1 LLAALATLSAH
12 VAAAADLSYG
22 GRVVDEQGAPL
33 AGPVDITIRFFASA
47 SGADQLGSSLS
58 FPAVA
63 LKDGVFQL
71 TLRLDG
77 AEQSLIF
84 GDASRTVYAEVE
96 AGGRVYPR
104 QSFAAVPM
112 ALRVPVDNNTLVFAP
127 DSSRLTIDHVSMSQ
141 VTGLTEALAAK
152 LADTA
157 ASSGTSGYLSAA
169 DWIRFDAKQA
179 PIDDTTA
186 VDAGSLTTAQQGG
199 VLLKPFGTNA
209 SETGELRF
217 EERSGGNYVG
227 FRAPDAVASD
237 RIWTLPGADGS
248 AGQVL
253 STNGSGALSWASPA
267 GGGDVMASANLADL
281 ADPAAA
287 RVNLGL
293 GSLATASSVSSAQ
306 ITDGTVANADISDAA
321 AIATSKLSGAVTTIT
336 GHGLGALATLSAV
349 GSAEI
354 TNGTIADTDV
364 SGTAAIATSKL
375 SGAVTSI
382 TGHGLGA
389 LATLGAV
396 GSGEITDG
404 QIANADVSGTA
415 AIDTSK
421 LSGPVTSIA
430 GHGLGALA
438 TASTV
443 TTAEITDGTIADA
456 DVQRRGSGR
465 RLSDEALTKA
475 EQPDRRHLSC
485 GVH

>member
-1 LLAALATLSAH
+1 
-12 VAAAADLSYG
+12 
-22 GRVVDEQGAPL
+22 
-33 AGPVDITIRFFASA
+33 
-47 SGADQLGSSLS
+47 
-58 FPAVA
+58 
-63 LKDGVFQL
+63 
-71 TLRLDG
+71 
-77 AEQSLIF
+77 
-84 GDASRTVYAEVE
+84 
-96 AGGRVYPR
+96 
-104 QSFAAVPM
+104 
-112 ALRVPVDNNTLVFAP
+112 
-127 DSSRLTIDHVSMSQ
+127 
-141 VTGLTEALAAK
+141 
-152 LADTA
+152 
-157 ASSGTSGYLSAA
+157 
-169 DWIRFDAKQA
+169 
-179 PIDDTTA
+179 
-186 VDAGSLTTAQQGG
+186 
-199 VLLKPFGTNA
+199 
-209 SETGELRF
+209 
-217 EERSGGNYVG
+217 
-227 FRAPDAVASD
+227 
-237 RIWTLPGADGS
+237 
-248 AGQVL
+248 
-253 STNGSGALSWASPA
+253 
-267 GGGDVMASANLADL
+267 
-281 ADPAAA
+281 
-287 RVNLGL
+287 
-293 GSLATASSVSSAQ
+293 
-306 ITDGTVANADISDAA
+306 
-321 AIATSKLSGAVTTIT
+321 
-336 GHGLGALATLSAV
+336 LSAV